1 MIQELQAERI
11 PNVAPSSKAR
21 IMRFFALLVW
31 LPLIAVLAG
40 CTPGSGT
47 NETPETYPRKT
58 VTVICPWAPGGGTD
72 RVARFWAD
80 ALQQEFDQPFV
91 VVNRTGGSGAVGHSA
106 GAYAAPD
113 GYTITLVTFELCT
126 MHRMNISDLT
136 HEDFTCLMQMN
147 ADTAAI
153 IVQNDAPWKTLGE
166 FLDHVRQKPGELK
179 MSGTA
184 TGGAWDLARAGL
196 FQAAEVPIDSV
207 VWVPTKGSAP
217 SLVELLGGHIDSVC
231 CSVPE
236 AVTQVEAGQL
246 RMLAV
251 MSEER
256 HPDFPDVPT
265 VKESGVD
272 WIAVAWRGLA
282 LPKGTPPEIV
292 DTLYEKCKGIAE
304 SDAYKEFMGKNGFAI
319 MIRGKDDFKQF
330 LVEQDAQWKEVI
342 EAANYAK

>member
-1 MIQELQAERI
+1 
-11 PNVAPSSKAR
+11 
-21 IMRFFALLVW
+21 MRLLALLVC
-31 LPLIAVLAG
+31 LPLSAMVTG
-40 CTPGSGT
+40 CNSGSGT
-47 NETPETYPRKT
+47 TGSPQGYPRKT
-58 VTVICPWAPGGGTD
+58 VTIICPWAPGGGTD

-80 ALQQEFDQPFV
+80 SLQREFSQPFV

-113 GYTITLVTFELCT
+113 GYTITLITFELCT

-136 HEDFTCLMQMN
+136 HEDYACIMQMN
-147 ADTAAI
+147 ADAAAI

-166 FLDHVRQKPGELK
+166 FLDHIRKNPGKVK

-184 TGGAWDLARAGL
+184 TGGAWDLARAGM
-196 FQAAEVPIDSV
+196 FKAADVPIESV

-272 WIAVAWRGLA
+272 WNAVAWRGLA

-304 SDAYKEFMGKNGFAI
+304 SDAYREFMRKNGFAI
-319 MIRGKDDFKQF
+319 KIRGKDEFTRF
-330 LVEQDAQWKEVI
+330 LAEQDAQWKVVI